1 MDLQK
6 AKIILDKINS
16 LYKSMG
22 MDEKNIAPIERDLMR
37 DYIRQFYE
45 AFTVDAP
52 KTAILNTKTK
62 VIKARSTTPPPA
74 PKPKVKMKKTPP
86 PPPVIVVEEVEE
98 KIEEKVEVLPST
110 PAPTPVVKIVSPP
123 VQEKKPVVQ
132 AAPPV
137 AKEPEKTK
145 KEHETLFEYKEAKE
159 LSERLSELP
168 IKDLSKALGLNE
180 KIFTIT
186 ELFGGDSD
194 LFERTIMILNGMKDY
209 DEAKKYLSNHIA
221 DKYNW
226 ATREKK
232 NKAKNFIK
240 LVRRRYK

>member
-6 AKIILDKINS
+6 AKIVLDKINS

-45 AFTVDAP
+45 AFTIDAP

-62 VIKARSTTPPPA
+62 VIKARSTPPPPA
-74 PKPKVKMKKTPP
+74 PKPKVEMKKTPP
-86 PPPVIVVEEVEE
+86 PPPPVVVVEE
-98 KIEEKVEVLPST
+98 IEEEVEVIPT
-110 PAPTPVVKIVSPP
+110 PPPAPVVKVAPAP
-123 VQEKKPVVQ
+123 VKKPVVQ
-132 AAPPV
+132 AAQPV
-137 AKEPEKTK
+137 EQQTEKTK